1 MEAALEADYRLPM
14 PLDYTYTQ
22 PQQELVDH
30 RSRQK
35 MFTQV
40 GNLDCPISE
49 QSESFLLDVGVA
61 LVQGTPQPNVMG
73 ADCEVTRY
81 YKAFSPLVS
90 PSDAD
95 RTDDIEWFLLVSAES
110 LNYVYFRNTVTSF
123 TSISPSAASCAKG
136 VTQCGIQPSR
146 LSAYTPDIYHSVYI
160 KHNQYAPPHIRY
172 YDSDGDG
179 GNFPDAVECR
189 PVVKNKTLFGLQCP
203 IRCREFLAHDR
214 TKTIVHLI
222 TQVTTSIK
230 RAVPFKFPRSV
241 RTLVQGCGRRPYMDS
256 ARTGPQFEYTR
267 FHNSMHYSWSL
278 NRARGRKYVNAYNA
292 QPPREET
299 RKISRLQSRKVAALT
314 SLKYVG
320 YSGYITSEPF
330 GSSRNL
336 NGQMPYA
343 HYVLT
348 HRHGEI
354 IIDGDLPMCGREVA
368 SSIAAIKGRDAGYL
382 PYMVDQAACA
392 CVQELRCPT
401 SNASNATAI
410 SYSGYISVSK
420 AFQGYK
426 FSQDSS
432 AWLLPN
438 LAFSQHPFGA
448 LYRLDDTMSV
458 ITVGSPTLH
467 VRLKLYLHAHFP
479 SLVVLSDNNS
489 W

>member
-1 MEAALEADYRLPM
+1 MTNGLVALFHQKCPWTTLNHNRSSSIIDRDRKCSRKSAILIVPFRNLPNAD
-14 PLDYTYTQ
+14 
-22 PQQELVDH
+22 
-30 RSRQK
+30 RS
-35 MFTQV
+35 
-40 GNLDCPISE
+40 DSSE
-49 QSESFLLDVGVA
+49 SESFLLDVGVA

-81 YKAFSPLVS
+81 YKAFSPLVC

-110 LNYVYFRNTVTSF
+110 LNYVYFRNIVASF
-123 TSISPSAASCAKG
+123 TSISPPAASCAKG

-146 LSAYTPDIYHSVYI
+146 LSAAYFHVEEYTPDIYHSVYI

-222 TQVTTSIK
+222 TQVTASIK

-241 RTLVQGCGRRPYMDS
+241 RTMVQGCGRRPYMDS

-267 FHNSMHYSWSL
+267 VHNLMQYSWSL

-299 RKISRLQSRKVAALT
+299 RKISRLQIPTDEVK
-314 SLKYVG
+314 
-320 YSGYITSEPF
+320 
-330 GSSRNL
+330 
-336 NGQMPYA
+336 
-343 HYVLT
+343 
-348 HRHGEI
+348 
-354 IIDGDLPMCGREVA
+354 DLPGLNSHPQVCGVFGLHYLRTLWFLA
-368 SSIAAIKGRDAGYL
+368 QPKWTPRGGYL
-382 PYMVDQAACA
+382 PYMADQAACA
-392 CVQELRCPT
+392 CMQELRCPM

-410 SYSGYISVSK
+410 SYSGYISVSR
-420 AFQGYK
+420 AFEGYK

-458 ITVGSPTLH
+458 ITVGSPA
-467 VRLKLYLHAHFP
+467 LKCLPGLIDYTHTSIASATFMGILG
-479 SLVVLSDNNS
+479 
-489 W
+489 